1 MTSTFASHPSQNRH
15 PLLGGLA
22 RVLSRSI
29 FLHRGRELWDKN
41 RKDWN
46 LPLSRWEK
54 LQAGIYLILNDFSEG
69 LFPPTFLD
77 QQQAYQNEM
86 NYGHGLP
93 GVKTQDYAD
102 SGLRKPFWFGRGAH
116 LYLGSFLK
124 LMALLGETGITPPS
138 KLLELGGGT
147 GWTAEFLCQMGFD
160 VLSTNISPL
169 EVEVANKRLESLR
182 VRGLQVRLRFQVCPM
197 ETVVDYVKEQVPF
210 DAVFVY
216 EALHHAFDWRAAVSS
231 AFACLRPGGWLL
243 ICGEPNLLHTAVSY
257 RVSKL
262 ASTHEIGFR
271 KRELVAHLRQ
281 TGFRKLL
288 SRGKRPGLLFR
299 PHWLMAQ
306 R

>member
-1 MTSTFASHPSQNRH
+1 M
-15 PLLGGLA
+15 L
-22 RVLSRSI
+22 
-29 FLHRGRELWDKN
+29 E
-41 RKDWN
+41 
-46 LPLSRWEK
+46 E
-54 LQAGIYLILNDFSEG
+54 AGI
-69 LFPPTFLD
+69 
-77 QQQAYQNEM
+77 A
-86 NYGHGLP
+86 
-93 GVKTQDYAD
+93 
-102 SGLRKPFWFGRGAH
+102 
-116 LYLGSFLK
+116 
-124 LMALLGETGITPPS
+124 PPS

-160 VLSTNISPL
+160 VLSTTLSPTD
-169 EVEVANKRLESLR
+169 VEMANKRLESLR

-197 ETVVDYVKEQVPF
+197 ETVADHVKGQSPF

-216 EALHHAFDWRAAVSS
+216 EALHHAFDWRAAVTS
-231 AFACLRPGGWLL
+231 AFECLRPGGWLL

-257 RVSKL
+257 RVAKL